1 MKQTGRKFVTSQHL
15 MLAVDGTQ
23 KEFHMNS
30 VSNSTPTEVSQ
41 ILLYMFLNQLRDK
54 G

>member
-1 MKQTGRKFVTSQHL
+1 MIRRDGTKKIVTSQHL

-30 VSNSTPTEVSQ
+30 VSNSRLAEVTST
-41 ILLYMFLNQLRDK
+41 LPSYWHR
-54 G
+54 